1 MSAEP
6 ALSISACEFS
16 YPDGHSLSFPAFEL
30 AAGEQA
36 LLRGA
41 SGSGK
46 STLLHLIAGIETGA
60 RGGMR
65 VAGAELSSL
74 HGAKLDSFR
83 GRNIGLVFQTFH
95 LLQGFS
101 AVENLLVALHFSSVP
116 VAEHQRRANE
126 LLQTLGIDAPHKL
139 VDRLSVGQQQR
150 VAIARAL
157 VAHPAVVLADEPTA
171 SLDPANAATAISLL
185 QSACGQCGAA
195 LLLASHDP
203 AIGGSFSRVIEL
215 GSVGAAP

>member
-1 MSAEP
+1 MPVEP

-16 YPDGHSLSFPAFEL
+16 YPDGHSLSFPAFDL

-60 RGGMR
+60 RGEIR
-65 VAGAELSSL
+65 VAGAALSSM
-74 HGAKLDSFR
+74 HGAALDSFR
-83 GRNIGLVFQTFH
+83 GRKIGLVFQTFH

-101 AVENLLVALHFSSVP
+101 ALENLLVALHFSSVP
-116 VAEHQRRANE
+116 AGEHSRRANE
-126 LLQTLGIDAPHKL
+126 LLQTLGITAPHKL

-171 SLDPANAATAISLL
+171 SLDPANAATAIELL
-185 QSACGQCGAA
+185 QSACRQSGAA

-203 AIGGSFSRVIEL
+203 SIGSAFSRIIDLSTAGV
-215 GSVGAAP
+215 AR